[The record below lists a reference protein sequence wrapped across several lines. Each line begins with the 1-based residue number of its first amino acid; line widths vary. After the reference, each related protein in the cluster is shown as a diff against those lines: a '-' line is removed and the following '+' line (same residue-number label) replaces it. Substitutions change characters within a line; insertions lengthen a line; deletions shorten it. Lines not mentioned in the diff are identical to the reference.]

1 MANTKKD
8 DIVKNEI
15 NIEELLNKDFQPK
28 SLQEAL
34 EHIKQLKQAVKLFEY
49 KQGGRKKQVKELLN
63 KQPLSIEEIADKLGI
78 TNKNVSSILC
88 ALKKEGNKIATNS
101 QGKKFFEK

>member
-8 DIVKNEI
+8 NAVKNEI
-15 NIEELLNKDFQPK
+15 DVEALLNKDFQPK

-34 EHIKQLKQAVKLFEY
+34 EYINHLKRVVKIFEY
-49 KQGGRKKQVKELLN
+49 KQGGRKKQVKELL
-63 KQPLSIEEIADKLGI
+63 KQPLSIEEIASKLGI